1 VHIHHALTLE
11 DYSARMAAIHALVPA
26 LPGNDDMTSSPRD
39 PIVAPPD
46 DEPDYQWAEYNLPAA
61 MLDGIASVDDEDKL
75 AFVCFS
81 IDSDTAVPEGSQ

>member
-1 VHIHHALTLE
+1 
-11 DYSARMAAIHALVPA
+11 MADQSTAINALVPA
-26 LPGNDDMTSSPRD
+26 LSGNDDMTSSPRD

-75 AFVCFS
+75 AFVCFG
-81 IDSDTAVPEGSQ
+81 IDFE